1 MGDALQRG
9 ADGLLGISCDKS
21 SLRGTEARMPTVSI
35 IMPVYNSEA
44 HLDDALRSACSQ
56 SFADI
61 EIICVDDGSTD
72 GSAYILHQ
80 WAVRDCRISIVTQQN
95 AGVSAARN
103 VGLDRSRGR
112 IIMFLDA
119 DDRFLPCAC
128 SRVVDVF
135 EAEDPDV
142 LTFGAQCFPERAA
155 SAHLQEA
162 LSPRNAVYSH
172 FSEDILFK
180 ENARPYMWRSAFSN
194 EFLKRNGLCFLE
206 GLGIA
211 EDQVFYFEAYPCAKK
226 TVLISDKLYQYR
238 VGDAS
243 SAMGKAQSNDG
254 ARVACHVR
262 AAERIANVWAENGW
276 FLQFGWETLAW
287 LVEFVSLDLFKLP
300 SAQRLPLQKRLGE
313 MLLRILAN
321 AGDARCGNREASNI
335 AQNDSEAS
343 NDSESSHLRQMDGMA
358 DDTQISDGNEPVPSS
373 GLAKKAELALAK
385 SSLSDLPLGG
395 MAKRLM
401 ARILDMAAIDD
412 APAPSQAL
420 LTAFYVERRGIGAC
434 IKRVLKG

>member
-1 MGDALQRG
+1 MGDALQCG

-21 SLRGTEARMPTVSI
+21 STRGAETRMPTVSI

-61 EIICVDDGSTD
+61 EIVCVDDGSTD

-103 VGLDRSRGR
+103 VGLDRSRGK

-119 DDRFLPCAC
+119 DDRLLPFAC
-128 SRVVDVF
+128 SRVVEVF
-135 EAEDPDV
+135 EAEDPDM

-300 SAQRLPLQKRLGE
+300 SAQRLPLQKRLGD
-313 MLLRILAN
+313 LLLGILAN
-321 AGDARCGNREASNI
+321 AGDARYGNREASDI
-335 AQNDSEAS
+335 VP
-343 NDSESSHLRQMDGMA
+343 NDSESSHLRKMDDVA
-358 DDTQISDGNEPVPSS
+358 DAAQISDGNEPVLNC
-373 GLAKKAELALAK
+373 GFVKKAELAMAK
-385 SSLSDLPLGG
+385 SRLSDLPLGG

-401 ARILDMAAIDD
+401 ARILDMAVIDD

-420 LTAFYVERRGIGAC
+420 LAAFYVERRGIGAC